1 MAGPL
6 SESEI
11 SRLRT
16 LLEVEAIR
24 QLRIDYS
31 LAMDLRDLDRLIAFF
46 CDDAL
51 CEYGPYGSW
60 SGKQVIEENYR
71 ATLSGDLEAPF
82 TSMHLNT
89 NHNVEILSDSKAT
102 GQCYLT
108 DIATHVAPH
117 ENPILW
123 FALYDE
129 EYRKEDGQWKFARSS
144 LQFFWPERHA
154 TPPYSS

>member
-1 MAGPL
+1 MIEPL
-6 SESEI
+6 SDSEV

-16 LLEVEAIR
+16 LLQVEAIR

-31 LAMDLRDLDRLIAFF
+31 LAMDLRDMDKLMTLFTE
-46 CDDAL
+46 DAL

-60 SGKQVIEENYR
+60 LGRQVIFENYKATFSGKL
-71 ATLSGDLEAPF
+71 AAPF
-82 TSMHLNT
+82 TSLHINT
-89 NHNVEILSDSKAT
+89 NHNVEILSDTSAI

-108 DIATHVAPH
+108 DIATHVAPG

-129 EYRKEDGQWKFARSS
+129 EYRREEGHWKFARTS

-154 TPPYSS
+154 SPPYS

>member
-1 MAGPL
+1 MTDPL
-6 SESEI
+6 SEPEI
-11 SRLRT
+11 LRLRT
-16 LLEVEAIR
+16 LLEAEAIR

-31 LAMDLRDLDRLIAFF
+31 LAMDLRDLNELIKLF

-60 SGKQVIEENYR
+60 EGKQVIMDNYR
-71 ATLSGDLEAPF
+71 ATFSGDLEAPF
-82 TSMHLNT
+82 TSLHINT
-89 NHNVEILSDSKAT
+89 NHNVKILSDSHAT

-108 DIATHVAPH
+108 DIATHTAPE

-129 EYRKEDGQWKFARSS
+129 EYRKDDGHWKFARSS

-154 TPPYSS
+154 TPPYS

>member
-1 MAGPL
+1 MVEAL

-11 SRLRT
+11 TQLRN

-24 QLRIDYS
+24 QLHIDYS
-31 LAMDLRDLDRLIAFF
+31 LAMDLRDIDTLISLF

-60 SGKQVIEENYR
+60 SGKQVILENYR
-71 ATLSGDLEAPF
+71 ATLSGELAAPF

-89 NHNVEILSDSKAT
+89 NHNIEILSATRAT

-108 DIATHVAPH
+108 DIATHVAAD
-117 ENPILW
+117 ENPLLW

-129 EYRKEDGQWKFARSS
+129 EYRKESGKWKFARSS

-154 TPPYSS
+154 TPPYS